1 MKKKIDI
8 DLIIAFIDKK
18 LDKETTKEVRSYI
31 DNDNEWFLE
40 YISLKQA
47 DYEIK
52 SEELGDV
59 EIGELS
65 HSLAS
70 DASKAYSK
78 KKDSIPFIKNLG
90 GNWSMSPAFAERI
103 SVGMISLLLIGTFIA
118 TSMFTSLS
126 KEIATGGGYRS
137 YDGAYTSLNFSEDDK
152 SWTLSS
158 TYPDKLNVA
167 ITLPS
172 LIENP
177 SFEYYDFDALFFKI
191 NSQDK
196 ISFSYLNIIDH
207 YNLDSNIASSPI
219 NFRVTIYTD
228 SQEEVFNK
236 IINYEEII
244 D

>member
-78 KKDSIPFIKNLG
+78 KKDSIPFFANIG
-90 GNWSMSPAFAERI
+90 ESMSISPVFMQRI
-103 SVGMISLLLIGTFIA
+103 SVGMISLMLIGTMIF
-118 TSMFTSLS
+118 TSMFSSLTQDMYSNTRYFEGDFTSLDF
-126 KEIATGGGYRS
+126 KE
-137 YDGAYTSLNFSEDDK
+137 N
-152 SWTLSS
+152 TLTISS
-158 TYPDKLNVA
+158 TYPDRLNVA

-172 LIENP
+172 LNNNP
-177 SFEYYDFDALFFKI
+177 DFTYYDFDAFFLK
-191 NSQDK
+191 
-196 ISFSYLNIIDH
+196 LNPNNTVSILYSDIIEWYDIK
-207 YNLDSNIASSPI
+207 SNINTELLS
-219 NFRVTIYTD
+219 FRVTIYTD
-228 SQEEVFNK
+228 G
-236 IINYEEII
+236 EEII
-244 D
+244 QDELFE